1 MFMFYLE
8 LAAFLEKF
16 DAFFC
21 IFLMFVFLELT
32 AFLEKFD
39 ALLRIFFNVQILS
52 GINRFPWK
60 VWHTFLYFFPI
71 FYLQIN
77 NCFPWK
83 VWRTCLYFSNV
94 YVLWLTRRAH
104 RCQTFLKSKQGVR
117 EDLPIPSG
125 INWPL
130 SKVWCKKN
138 TWNWPPAL
146 KVKWTR
152 RNKQS
157 LLLSPFMGN
166 EHAVEIGSLTTSK
179 ITM

>member
-1 MFMFYLE
+1 MHFFCIFPIFME
-8 LAAFLEKF
+8 LNRFPWKVWH
-16 DAFFC
+16 FFC
-21 IFLMFVFLELT
+21 IFLTFIFYLELT

-39 ALLRIFFNVQILS
+39 ALFRILFNVQVLS
-52 GINRFPWK
+52 GI
-60 VWHTFLYFFPI
+60 
-71 FYLQIN
+71 

-94 YVLWLTRRAH
+94 YVWWLTRRAH

-117 EDLPIPSG
+117 EDLPVPSG

-138 TWNWPPAL
+138 TWNDCLLW

-152 RNKQS
+152 RNLPLGVS
-157 LLLSPFMGN
+157 LDPK
-166 EHAVEIGSLTTSK
+166 V
-179 ITM
+179 ITWTPKHVIF